1 MRNVIIIGSG
11 CAGNTAAIYAARA
24 NLKPVVVSGHEA
36 GGQLSLTTL
45 VENFPGFPEGISG
58 PDLVE
63 NMRKQAEKFGAEYV
77 DGAVVDADLSN
88 RPFRLNIEGDWV
100 ETRTL
105 IVASGASAR
114 WLGLESEQAL
124 IGHGVS
130 SCATCD
136 GFFYRDKQI
145 MVVGGGDSAMEEAN
159 FLTRFGREVTLV
171 HRRDEFRASKIMLD
185 RARHN
190 PKIKFLLNTVV
201 EEIHD
206 VAGKIVTGVRLRD
219 VKTGKVWDQKVDG
232 FFLAIGHIPN
242 TKVFKGQLETD
253 AEGYI
258 VSKGGA
264 RTSVPGVFHA
274 GDVEDRTYRQAITA
288 AGAGCR
294 AAMEAERFL
303 EAEGHGI
310 MIERISPPGS
320 PAPRG
325 PYSPAVR
332 AGDFIFVSGQ
342 VPVDP
347 ATQNVVSGDV
357 RDETRQTLTNIM
369 RILDGCGAV
378 LSDVVKCQVFLADGK
393 DFAAMNEV
401 YAEFFGE
408 AKPAR
413 TTVVAAFAI
422 PGIKVE
428 IDAVAYKPA

>member
-11 CAGNTAAIYAARA
+11 CAGNTAAIYTARA
-24 NLKPVVVSGHEA
+24 NLTPLVVGGHHA

-45 VENFPGFPEGISG
+45 VENFPGFPEGING

-63 NMRKQAEKFGAEYV
+63 NMRKQAQNFGAEYV
-77 DGAVVDADLSN
+77 DGEVVDADFSR
-88 RPFRLNIEGDWV
+88 RPFRLSIEGEWI
-100 ETRTL
+100 ETRTV

-136 GFFYRDKQI
+136 GFFYRGKRI

-185 RARHN
+185 RARSN
-190 PKIKFLLNTVV
+190 PKIKFLTNTVV
-201 EEIHD
+201 EEVHD

-219 VKTGKVWDQKVDG
+219 LETGKVWDQPVDG

-242 TKVFKGQLETD
+242 TKVFKGQIETD

-264 RTSVPGVFHA
+264 RTSVPGIFHA

-303 EAEGHGI
+303 EAEGH
-310 MIERISPPGS
+310 
-320 PAPRG
+320 
-325 PYSPAVR
+325 
-332 AGDFIFVSGQ
+332 
-342 VPVDP
+342 
-347 ATQNVVSGDV
+347 
-357 RDETRQTLTNIM
+357 
-369 RILDGCGAV
+369 
-378 LSDVVKCQVFLADGK
+378 
-393 DFAAMNEV
+393 
-401 YAEFFGE
+401 
-408 AKPAR
+408 
-413 TTVVAAFAI
+413 
-422 PGIKVE
+422 
-428 IDAVAYKPA
+428 